1 MGVQMFG
8 SYDEAITILENLRS
22 GLMADDSPY
31 YDHTGEI
38 RGLTRAINVL
48 QSAWEREEEQF
59 AAHYSRINRDELN
72 T

>member
-1 MGVQMFG
+1 MFG
-8 SYDEAITILENLRS
+8 SYDEAIVILEKLKNSL
-22 GLMADDSPY
+22 AAFDSPY
-31 YDHTGEI
+31 IDYSGEI